1 MKTEV
6 TLKELY
12 LTRTP
17 FAIVQSEEFGGTI
30 YSVVFRN
37 QGIKTFEIE
46 KDEINYFF
54 TIQSKAKKIDFGYE
68 GSVFEFF
75 DFKNKLSVVTRH
87 QFIEGLKRGVR

>member
-1 MKTEV
+1 MKSEV

-17 FAIVQSEEFGGTI
+17 FAIVESEEFGGTI

-37 QGIKTFEIE
+37 QGIRTYKIL

-54 TIQSKAKKIDFGYE
+54 TIHKQAKKIEFGYT
-68 GSVFEFF
+68 GNVYEFF
-75 DFKNKLSVVTRH
+75 DFKNKLSIVTRH
-87 QFIEGLKRGVR
+87 QFVEALGRGK

>member
-37 QGIKTFEIE
+37 QGIKTYEIE

-54 TIQSKAKKIDFGYE
+54 TIHKQAKKIEFGYT
-68 GSVFEFF
+68 GNVYEFF

-87 QFIEGLKRGVR
+87 QFVEALGRGK

>member
-12 LTRTP
+12 LSQTP
-17 FAIVQSEEFGGTI
+17 FAIVKAEEIGGTI
-30 YSVVFRN
+30 YSVVYRN

-54 TIQSKAKKIDFGYE
+54 TIQKQAKQIDFGYT
-68 GSVFEFF
+68 GSVFEYFG
-75 DFKNKLSVVTRH
+75 FKRKLSEATRH
-87 QFIEGLKRGVR
+87 QFIEGLRRGIR

>member
-17 FAIVQSEEFGGTI
+17 FSIIKSEELGGTMYSLI
-30 YSVVFRN
+30 YRN
-37 QGIKTFEIE
+37 QGLKTFEIE

-54 TIQSKAKKIDFGYE
+54 TIQKQAKHINFGYE
-68 GSVFEFF
+68 GDVYEFF
-75 DFKNKLSVVTRH
+75 DFKNKLSVITRH
-87 QFIEGLKRGVR
+87 QFIEGLSKGR

>member
-17 FAIVQSEEFGGTI
+17 FAIIQSEEIGGTV

-37 QGIKTFEIE
+37 QGIKTYEIE
-46 KDEINYFF
+46 KNEINYFF
-54 TIQSKAKKIDFGYE
+54 TIHKQAKKIEYGYT
-68 GSVFEFF
+68 GNVYEFF

-87 QFIEGLKRGVR
+87 QFIEGLKRGR

>member
-17 FAIVQSEEFGGTI
+17 FAIVESEEFGGTI

-37 QGIKTFEIE
+37 QGIRTYEIL

-54 TIQSKAKKIDFGYE
+54 TIKKYAKKIEFGYS
-68 GSVFEFF
+68 GNVYEFF
-75 DFKNKLSVVTRH
+75 DFKNKLGTVTRH
-87 QFIEGLKRGVR
+87 QFVEALNRAK

>member
-17 FAIVQSEEFGGTI
+17 FAIVESEEFGGTI

-37 QGIKTFEIE
+37 QGIKTYEIE
-46 KDEINYFF
+46 KNEINYFF
-54 TIQSKAKKIDFGYE
+54 TIHKQAKKIEYGYT
-68 GSVFEFF
+68 GNVYEFF

-87 QFIEGLKRGVR
+87 QFIEGLKRGR

>member
-54 TIQSKAKKIDFGYE
+54 TIHKQAKKIEFGYT
-68 GSVFEFF
+68 GNVYEFF